1 LPGEWQT
8 DGLPEEMTDGLWK
21 FTRAFF
27 EAGAPRY
34 NPSPFA
40 MSKFYITTAIH
51 YVNDD
56 PHIGH
61 MYENVVADVIARHR
75 RRMGDDVWFL
85 TGADEHGQK
94 IERAAAKEGIQPIE
108 LADRVVAKHHEM
120 WRKLDI
126 SYDDFIRT
134 TEQRHR
140 IGVLELIRRIQERMP
155 DDIYFGEH
163 AGWYCQS
170 EETFIPEN
178 QVHDGKDDS
187 GHAVEWTRE
196 QNYFFKLSRF
206 AEPLLEHYRRNPSF
220 VYPPTRMN
228 EVVSFV
234 EQGLRDLSISRT
246 SVSWG
251 IPFPGN
257 PDHVIYVWMEALT
270 NYISAL
276 GFGSAEH
283 GRFDHDWP
291 ADIHLI
297 GKDIIRFHAVYWPAF
312 LLAAGL
318 PLPKRVVGHGW
329 WLRDNQKISKS
340 LGNVV
345 RPYNILDEFG
355 ADPFRYFLLRE
366 MVFGQDQNYSDEAF
380 LGRYNADLA
389 NDLGNTLSRSIKMT
403 DTYFGGKTPPTSCP
417 ANELIR
423 VAEQLVP
430 EYLQSMD
437 DLAFQRAL
445 DAAWK
450 LLVAVNGY
458 IVAREPWKKF
468 KESGADETLS
478 RILWNTLEAQR
489 IVWVMM
495 APFMP
500 STTREALTR
509 LGADPDFISRDALA
523 WGSLPTN
530 APVRA
535 TDAIF
540 PRIDIEAYVGAV
552 RAGGETKVDEPKPEA
567 PAPAEPAHAGPPIET
582 TQAAPPDAAKISID
596 QFMEIDLRVAEVRA
610 AERVPKSKKLMKM
623 TVSTGDEERTIVAG
637 IAAKYTPE
645 ELVGRK
651 IVIVANLQPAKLM
664 GIESNGM
671 VLAASIDGEPSLLS
685 VDAGVPA
692 GTKVK

>member
-1 LPGEWQT
+1 
-8 DGLPEEMTDGLWK
+8 
-21 FTRAFF
+21 
-27 EAGAPRY
+27 
-34 NPSPFA
+34 

-94 IERAAAKEGIQPIE
+94 IERAAAKEGILPIE

-120 WRKLDI
+120 WRKLNI
-126 SYDDFIRT
+126 SHDDFIRT

-140 IGVLELIRRIQERMP
+140 LGVLELIRRIQEKMP
-155 DDIYFGEH
+155 DDIYLGEH
-163 AGWYCQS
+163 TGWYCQN

-178 QVHDGKDDS
+178 QVRDGKDES
-187 GHAVEWTRE
+187 GHPVEMTTE
-196 QNYFFKLSRF
+196 SNYFFKLSRF
-206 AEPLLEHYRRNPSF
+206 TEPLLAHYRQNPGF
-220 VYPPTRMN
+220 IYPPTRMN
-228 EVVSFV
+228 EIVSFV
-234 EQGLRDLSISRT
+234 EQGLKDLSISRT
-246 SVSWG
+246 SIKWG

-257 PDHVIYVWMEALT
+257 PDHVIYVWLDALT

-283 GRFDHDWP
+283 ARFDHDWP
-291 ADIHLI
+291 ADIHLV
-297 GKDIIRFHAVYWPAF
+297 GKDITRFHAVYWPAF
-312 LLAAGL
+312 LMAAGL
-318 PLPKRVVGHGW
+318 PLPKQVVGHGW

-345 RPYNILDEFG
+345 RPYNIIEEFG
-355 ADPFRYFLLRE
+355 ADSLRYFLLRE

-417 ANELIR
+417 ANELLR
-423 VAEQLVP
+423 AAEQLVP
-430 EYLQSMD
+430 DYLKAMD

-445 DAAWK
+445 DTAWK

-458 IVAREPWKKF
+458 IVNREPWKKF

-500 STTREALTR
+500 ATTREALTR
-509 LGADPDFISRDALA
+509 LGSDPDFIGSDALA
-523 WGSLPTN
+523 WGGLPAG

-540 PRIDIEAYVGAV
+540 PRIDIDAYIKGVPVEEKSEVPVAT
-552 RAGGETKVDEPKPEA
+552 APEP
-567 PAPAEPAHAGPPIET
+567 PAPSLAT
-582 TQAAPPDAAKISID
+582 PPDATKISID

-637 IAAKYTPE
+637 IATKYTSE

>member
-1 LPGEWQT
+1 
-8 DGLPEEMTDGLWK
+8 M
-21 FTRAFF
+21 A
-27 EAGAPRY
+27 
-34 NPSPFA
+34 
-40 MSKFYITTAIH
+40 KFYITTAIH

-85 TGADEHGQK
+85 TGTDEHGQK
-94 IERAAAKEGIQPIE
+94 VERAAAKEGILPIE
-108 LADRVVAKHHEM
+108 LADRVVAKHREL

-126 SYDDFIRT
+126 SNDDFIRT
-134 TEQRHR
+134 TENRHR
-140 IGVLELIRRIQERMP
+140 VGVLELIRRIQERTP
-155 DDIYFGEH
+155 DDIYLGEH
-163 AGWYCQS
+163 SGWYCQN
-170 EETFIPEN
+170 EETFVPDN
-178 QVHDGKDDS
+178 QVRDGKDES
-187 GHAVEWTRE
+187 GHPVEMTTER
-196 QNYFFKLSRF
+196 NFFFKLERYTK
-206 AEPLLEHYRRNPSF
+206 PLLDHYRNNPGF
-220 VYPPTRMN
+220 IYPPARMN

-246 SVSWG
+246 SITWG
-251 IPFPGN
+251 IPFPGH
-257 PDHVIYVWMEALT
+257 PDHVVYVWLEALT

-276 GFGSAEH
+276 GFGSADH
-283 GRFDHDWP
+283 KRFDHDWP
-291 ADIHLI
+291 ADLQLI

-312 LLAAGL
+312 LMAAGL
-318 PLPKRVVGHGW
+318 PLPKRIVGHGW

-345 RPYNILDEFG
+345 RPYNIIDEFG
-355 ADPFRYFLLRE
+355 ADAFRYFLLRE
-366 MVFGQDQNYSDEAF
+366 MVFGQDQDYSDEAF

-389 NDLGNTLSRSIKMT
+389 NDLGNTLSRAIKMT
-403 DTYFGGKTPPTSCP
+403 DTYFGGRTPPSACP
-417 ANELIR
+417 SNELLR
-423 VAEQLVP
+423 AAEQIVP
-430 EYLQSMD
+430 EYLKSMD
-437 DLAFQRAL
+437 ELSFQRAL

-458 IVAREPWKKF
+458 IVSKEPWKKF
-468 KESGADETLS
+468 KETGADETLS

-489 IVWVMM
+489 IIWVMM

-500 STTREALTR
+500 STTREALSR
-509 LGADPDFISRDALA
+509 LGGDPGSIGVDALK
-523 WGSLPTN
+523 WGGLPTG

-535 TDAIF
+535 AEAIF
-540 PRIDIEAYVGAV
+540 PRIDIEAYVGAA
-552 RAGGETKVDEPKPEA
+552 RSGGVTKLEETKPEA
-567 PAPAEPAHAGPPIET
+567 QAPPAPSAPASETPAHAGAPIET
-582 TQAAPPDAAKISID
+582 TQAAPPDIAKISID
-596 QFMEIDLRVAEVRA
+596 QFMEIDLRVADVRA

-623 TVSTGDEERTIVAG
+623 TVFTGDEERTIVAG

-664 GIESNGM
+664 GVESNGM

>member
-1 LPGEWQT
+1 
-8 DGLPEEMTDGLWK
+8 
-21 FTRAFF
+21 
-27 EAGAPRY
+27 
-34 NPSPFA
+34 

-61 MYENVVADVIARHR
+61 MYENIVADVTARHR

-94 IERAAAKEGIQPIE
+94 IERAAAKEGILPIE

-126 SYDDFIRT
+126 SHDDFIRT

-140 IGVLELIRRIQERMP
+140 LGVLELIRRIQERIP
-155 DDIYFGEH
+155 DDIYLGEH

-170 EETFIPEN
+170 EETFIPDN
-178 QVHDGKDDS
+178 QVRDGKDES
-187 GHAVEWTRE
+187 GHPVEMTAER
-196 QNYFFKLSRF
+196 NFFFKLSRYT
-206 AEPLLEHYRRNPSF
+206 EPLLEHYRKNPNF

-228 EVVSFV
+228 EIVSFV
-234 EQGLRDLSISRT
+234 EQGLKDMSISRT
-246 SVSWG
+246 AVSWG
-251 IPFPGN
+251 IPFPGY

-276 GFGSAEH
+276 GFGSAKH
-283 GRFDHDWP
+283 ARFDHYWP
-291 ADIHLI
+291 ADLHLV
-297 GKDIIRFHAVYWPAF
+297 GKDITRFHAVYWPAF

-318 PLPKRVVGHGW
+318 PLPKQIVGHGW

-345 RPYNILDEFG
+345 RPYNIIDEFG
-355 ADPFRYFLLRE
+355 ADPLRYFLLRE

-380 LGRYNADLA
+380 LTRYNADLA
-389 NDLGNTLSRSIKMT
+389 NDLGNTLSRAIKMT
-403 DTYFGGKTPPTSCP
+403 DTYFGGKTPPVSCP
-417 ANELIR
+417 ANELLR
-423 VAEQLVP
+423 MSEQVVP
-430 EYLQSMD
+430 EYLKAMD
-437 DLAFQRAL
+437 ELAFGRAL

-458 IVAREPWKKF
+458 IVNREPWKKF
-468 KESGADETLS
+468 KETGADESLS

-500 STTREALTR
+500 ATTREALTR
-509 LGADPDFISRDALA
+509 LGANPNFITRDALQ
-523 WGSLPTN
+523 WGSLPN
-530 APVRA
+530 GKPVRA
-535 TDAIF
+535 TEAIF
-540 PRIDIEAYVGAV
+540 PRIDAAAYIHGGAMEEKSEA
-552 RAGGETKVDEPKPEA
+552 TEA
-567 PAPAEPAHAGPPIET
+567 ANAGPPIET
-582 TQAAPPDAAKISID
+582 TQAAPPDMAKVTID

-623 TVSTGDEERTIVAG
+623 TVFTGDEERTIVAG
-637 IAAKYTPE
+637 IATKYTPE

-671 VLAASIDGEPSLLS
+671 ILAASLDGEPSLLS